1 MRIER
6 VEISNFRQYRNATF
20 EFGKKGTHDLHII
33 LGNNGV
39 GKTNLLNAISWCLYG
54 TEPHLG
60 NEKIARKRING
71 RMNEGSKCV
80 LRSFF
85 INKA

>member
-6 VEISNFRQYRNATF
+6 VEIHNFRQYRNAVF
-20 EFGKKGTHDLHII
+20 NFKKRGKYDLHII

-39 GKTNLLNAISWCLYG
+39 GKTNLLNAISWCLYE

-60 NEKIARKRING
+60 NEKVARKRI
-71 RMNEGSKCV
+71 
-80 LRSFF
+80 
-85 INKA
+85 